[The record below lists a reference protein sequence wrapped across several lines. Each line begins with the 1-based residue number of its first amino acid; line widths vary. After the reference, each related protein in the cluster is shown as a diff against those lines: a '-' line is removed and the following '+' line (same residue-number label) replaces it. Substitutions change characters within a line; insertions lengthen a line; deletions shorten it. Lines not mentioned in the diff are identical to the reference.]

1 MRLAL
6 PEAIIGGSCPGAQAR
21 TRPLRRSGD
30 LHAVVEPIDR
40 RQLRQGI
47 AQLDQL
53 VLSSLR
59 QPAPVTRPMPMC
71 SSYTRRATS
80 GGPCHPAT
88 RPRRADAPA
97 GRDADDRPCLA
108 ALAGSVAFAPLIEYS
123 RDRICIIVRR
133 SAALFHQTSPC
144 ARALAT
150 RPSSVALHPPIFY
163 SLDFRV
169 AGGRLQRRCEAV
181 APLSLSLAAYPAH
194 ARSKPTSSR
203 RWCRLQIS
211 YFFLASRDALCSTS
225 LSASASRN
233 SS

>member
-1 MRLAL
+1 MRLGL

-80 GGPCHPAT
+80 
-88 RPRRADAPA
+88 
-97 GRDADDRPCLA
+97 A
-108 ALAGSVAFAPLIEYS
+108 ALVTQLPDHDAQTRQLAEMLMIGLVWPPLQG
-123 RDRICIIVRR
+123 VLR
-133 SAALFHQTSPC
+133 SH
-144 ARALAT
+144 
-150 RPSSVALHPPIFY
+150 H
-163 SLDFRV
+163 
-169 AGGRLQRRCEAV
+169 
-181 APLSLSLAAYPAH
+181 
-194 ARSKPTSSR
+194 
-203 RWCRLQIS
+203 
-211 YFFLASRDALCSTS
+211 
-225 LSASASRN
+225 
-233 SS
+233 